1 MSSMRAN
8 QLKTGVFVLYKDQP
22 CAVVK
27 CEFYFPGKGSAFAR
41 TKMKNVK
48 TGNVYEYTFKSN
60 DMVETVD
67 VETVELQYLYVDGET
82 YYFMNP
88 RSFDQFEIPKS
99 IFEGKEKYL
108 LPEMK
113 MFFNFYEG
121 EAIGVRFPLKVT
133 VKVTEAEEA
142 SAGNT
147 VNAPKKPVTIETGV
161 QVMAPLFVKQGET
174 IIVDTETGEYV
185 SRA

>member
-8 QLKTGVFVLYKDQP
+8 QLKTGMFVLYKEQP
-22 CAVVK
+22 HVVVK

-67 VETVELQYLYVDGET
+67 VETVELQYLYVEGDV
-82 YYFMNP
+82 YNFMNP

-108 LPEMK
+108 LAEMK

-133 VKVTEAEEA
+133 VKVSEAEEA

-161 QVMAPLFVKQGET
+161 QVMAPLFVKVGET

>member
-1 MSSMRAN
+1 MSAMRAN

-22 CAVVK
+22 CSVVK

-41 TKMKNVK
+41 TKMRNVK

-67 VETVELQYLYVDGET
+67 VETVELQYLYADGDT
-82 YYFMNP
+82 YNFMNP
-88 RSFDQFEIPKS
+88 RSFDQFTIPKS

-108 LPEMK
+108 LAEMK

-121 EAIGVRFPLKVT
+121 EAIGVRVPLKVT

-161 QVMAPLFVKQGET
+161 QVMAPLFVKQGEI
-174 IIVDTETGEYV
+174 IIVDTGTGEYV

>member
-1 MSSMRAN
+1 MRAN
-8 QLKTGVFVLYKDQP
+8 QLKTGMFVLYKDQP
-22 CAVVK
+22 CSVVK

-48 TGNVYEYTFKSN
+48 TGNVYEYTFKSA

-67 VETVELQYLYVDGET
+67 VDTVELQYLYRDGET
-82 YYFMNP
+82 LNFMNP
-88 RSFDQFEIPKS
+88 RTFDQFEVPVS
-99 IFEGKEKYL
+99 IFEGKDKYL
-108 LPEMK
+108 MAEMK

-121 EAIGVRFPLKVT
+121 EAIGVRFPLKVS
-133 VKVTEAEEA
+133 VKVTEASEA

-161 QVMAPLFVKQGET
+161 EVLVPLFVKQGET